1 MEADKHNRLLW
12 VHLSYKGRMPKSPL
26 EVCSVV
32 VEQLLEED
40 PRSLVRKQ
48 VLGRARLLN
57 QILQLV
63 ADFLEGRMPKQAL
76 VELRDREVYLVKLKN
91 HSNLHYSEVRW
102 PSSDQDPSILELVQA
117 LFLVVVA
124 QIQRQDSNKMLFRY
138 LTQQHNN
145 LSSQQQAVD
154 YSEVEQVLFNHLRN
168 KVEDCLEEVQPQL
181 QPLEVDC
188 SELHLPATLEVVYL
202 VDRH

>member
-57 QILQLV
+57 QIHQLV

-76 VELRDREVYLVKLKN
+76 VELRDREVYLVKLN
-91 HSNLHYSEVRW
+91 YHSNLEVRW
-102 PSSDQDPSILELVQA
+102 PSSDQDPSILELVLA

-154 YSEVEQVLFNHLRN
+154 YSEVEQALFNHLRN
-168 KVEDCLEEVQPQL
+168 KVEDYLEEVQPQL
-181 QPLEVDC
+181 QLLEVDC
-188 SELHLPATLEVVYL
+188 SELQPPATPEVVYL
-202 VDRH
+202 VDQH